1 VMAQR
6 VVFIAG
12 LLLIAESQAS
22 DVAGADQGFLS
33 KYVTAPMQR
42 TPTSIKGKDSLIIDD
57 KPVINQAPQVYL
69 PNSEPVANDSNTPI
83 TLSAIGVGLLA
94 LMTMLGVHMRTVLRP
109 ATSLADNIMELQ
121 SQGSTTNAREAEVMH
136 GGASMLAASGF
147 VRPGGVWWDPL
158 DLDLT
163 AGPRPAVFV
172 TDPKG
177 KKEMSFAEMYTDG
190 EYGKAFMFPWDSRTE
205 ATDLTAIG
213 HIVPVLATTALLVS
227 ARVANGD
234 IVLPSPAVFV
244 TDPKGKKEMSFAEM
258 YTDGEYGKAFMFPWD
273 SRTEATDLTA
283 IGHIVPVLATTALLV
298 SARIANGDIV
308 LPS

>member
-1 VMAQR
+1 MAQL
-6 VVFIAG
+6 VVLIAG

-42 TPTSIKGKDSLIIDD
+42 TPTSIKGKDSVIIDD

-69 PNSEPVANDSNTPI
+69 PNSKPVANDSNTPI

-109 ATSLADNIMELQ
+109 ATSLADNIMELK
-121 SQGSTTNAREAEVMH
+121 SQGSTTNAREAEFTH
-136 GGASMLAASGF
+136 GGISMLAASGF
-147 VRPGGVWWDPL
+147 LDAQKFHPCPGGVWWDPM

-163 AGPRPAVFV
+163 AGPR
-172 TDPKG
+172 
-177 KKEMSFAEMYTDG
+177 
-190 EYGKAFMFPWDSRTE
+190 
-205 ATDLTAIG
+205 
-213 HIVPVLATTALLVS
+213 
-227 ARVANGD
+227 
-234 IVLPSPAVFV
+234 PAVFV